1 MAKIS
6 VKNLFKVFGPN
17 PEHALQLASKGRS
30 REDILRQT
38 RSTVALRDVSL
49 NIAERELLVVMGLSG
64 SGKSTLLRCLNGLI
78 MPTAGSRAG
87 R

>member
-49 NIAERELLVVMGLSG
+49 NIAERELLVVRGFPAAASPHCCAV
-64 SGKSTLLRCLNGLI
+64 STDSSCPRLVPCW
-78 MPTAGSRAG
+78 
-87 R
+87 